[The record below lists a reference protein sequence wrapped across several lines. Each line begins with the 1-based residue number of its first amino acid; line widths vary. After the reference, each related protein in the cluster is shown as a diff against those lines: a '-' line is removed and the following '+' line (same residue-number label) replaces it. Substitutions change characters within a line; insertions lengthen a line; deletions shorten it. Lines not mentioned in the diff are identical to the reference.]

1 MSSSIDSE
9 QEAIIK
15 ESSLYDEIAEWWFS
29 KVDRYTEVYAQRH
42 NITVRE
48 ARRRLFTDTHEEFL
62 VSVPTQI
69 YAWIVSQ
76 T

>member
-9 QEAIIK
+9 REAIIK
-15 ESSLYDEIAEWWFS
+15 ESSLYDEISDWWFS
-29 KVDRYTEVYAQRH
+29 KIDRYTEVYAQRH

-48 ARRRLFTDTHEEFL
+48 ARRIFFTDTHEEFF
-62 VSVPTQI
+62 VSVPIQI

-76 T
+76 R